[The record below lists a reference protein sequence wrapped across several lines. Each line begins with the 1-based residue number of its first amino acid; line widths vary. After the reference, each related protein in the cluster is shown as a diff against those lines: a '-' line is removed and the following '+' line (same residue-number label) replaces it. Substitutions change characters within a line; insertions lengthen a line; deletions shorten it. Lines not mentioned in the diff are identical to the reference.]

1 MDELLRL
8 DRLRRTGVIAVLRAP
23 SADVAVR
30 ASEALIAGG
39 VTGIEVTYS
48 TPGAPTA
55 IERLRQAHGDAVH
68 LGAGTI
74 RTAEQAAEAAAAGA
88 QFLVSPGT
96 DPEVARAMLGTGVDV
111 LLGALTP
118 SEVMA
123 AHRLGA
129 HAVKIFPASL
139 GGPAYLKALRGP
151 FPDIAM
157 MPTGGVASDNIAD
170 WLDAGAVAVGAGG
183 ELCPK
188 AAMLA
193 EDWDEI
199 RAIARKFALAHREAV
214 ARG

>member
-74 RTAEQAAEAAAAGA
+74 RTAEQAAEA
-88 QFLVSPGT
+88 
-96 DPEVARAMLGTGVDV
+96 
-111 LLGALTP
+111 
-118 SEVMA
+118 
-123 AHRLGA
+123 
-129 HAVKIFPASL
+129 
-139 GGPAYLKALRGP
+139 
-151 FPDIAM
+151 
-157 MPTGGVASDNIAD
+157 
-170 WLDAGAVAVGAGG
+170 
-183 ELCPK
+183 
-188 AAMLA
+188 
-193 EDWDEI
+193 
-199 RAIARKFALAHREAV
+199 
-214 ARG
+214 